1 MSDQLRVE
9 TDGAAAWLT
18 FDNPGRHNA
27 LTIGMGAAIVDAV
40 RTTDA
45 DPDVRVVVLRGA
57 GDEAF
62 MSGAD
67 IAEQDARPDE
77 FADGVQRTLDALAAT
92 SKPVVAMIRGFC
104 LGGGLAMALEADLRI
119 AADDGVFGIPAARL
133 GIGYR
138 FDGVARLVGLVGP
151 AVAAD
156 ILFTGRRIRAEEALA
171 VGLVQ
176 RVHPAAEL
184 EDRVREL
191 VATIAAN
198 APLTIRAAKAAIRAA
213 QADPAD
219 RDLAELDRL
228 VQACRTSDDY
238 AEGKRAFF
246 EKRAPRFQGR

>member
-1 MSDQLRVE
+1 MSDHVRVE

-18 FDNPGRHNA
+18 FDNPGRRNA

-40 RTTDA
+40 RTADA

-77 FADGVQRTLDALAAT
+77 FADGVQRTLDALGAT

-198 APLTIRAAKAAIRAA
+198 APLTIRAAKAAIRAT

-228 VQACRTSDDY
+228 VRACRTSEDY

-246 EKRAPRFQGR
+246 EKRAPRFQGH